1 MMCHGSWVP
10 GPILTVSCLC
20 AYVWAGV
27 CGCVWLRLIRSSW
40 ESSPLGYICSCH
52 ALSFVRSLQCLR
64 SSFTVRSGSA
74 IPEPCC
80 FLDSDHRTFGCP
92 LLPCATRV
100 CPTESSVSAYG
111 KLRLCP
117 TESSVSAYGKLRFCL
132 RKAPPLPYGK
142 LRFCL
147 RKAPPLPYGKLRF
160 CLRKAPPLSTKSSTF
175 SSRCVLLLV
184 INSLFRNWILP
195 SSLWHDGT
203 VNWMQIVN
211 SRRIWS
217 NFFIKFLEIVNVMI
231 TIQHSKYEKI
241 EKRVTG

>member
-1 MMCHGSWVP
+1 MCGKNLYNLLYSISFSHCHGSWVP
-10 GPILTVSCLC
+10 GPILTVSCLCAC

-64 SSFTVRSGSA
+64 SPFTVRSGSA

-117 TESSVSAYGKLRFCL
+117 TESSVSAYGKLRLCPTESSVS
-132 RKAPPLPYGK
+132 AYGK
-142 LRFCL
+142 LRLC
-147 RKAPPLPYGKLRF
+147 PTESSVF

-195 SSLWHDGT
+195 SSLWH
-203 VNWMQIVN
+203 
-211 SRRIWS
+211 S
-217 NFFIKFLEIVNVMI
+217 
-231 TIQHSKYEKI
+231 
-241 EKRVTG
+241 

>member
-1 MMCHGSWVP
+1 MCFILEFQITYRSTKKGNKTHHCHGSWVP
-10 GPILTVSCLC
+10 GPILTVSCRCAC

-80 FLDSDHRTFGCP
+80 YLDSDHRTFGCP

-117 TESSVSAYGKLRFCL
+117 TESSVSAYGKLRLCPTESSVS
-132 RKAPPLPYGK
+132 AYGK
-142 LRFCL
+142 LRLCPTESSVS
-147 RKAPPLPYGKLRF
+147 AYGKLRL
-160 CLRKAPPLSTKSSTF
+160 CLRRAP
-175 SSRCVLLLV
+175 LLV
-184 INSLFRNWILP
+184 LA
-195 SSLWHDGT
+195 
-203 VNWMQIVN
+203 VYY
-211 SRRIWS
+211 
-217 NFFIKFLEIVNVMI
+217 FL
-231 TIQHSKYEKI
+231 
-241 EKRVTG
+241 

>member
-1 MMCHGSWVP
+1 M
-10 GPILTVSCLC
+10 
-20 AYVWAGV
+20 WAGV

-111 KLRLCP
+111 KLRFCLRKAPPLPYGKLRFCLRKAP
-117 TESSVSAYGKLRFCL
+117 PLPYGKLRFCL

-184 INSLFRNWILP
+184 LNSLFRNWILP
-195 SSLWHDGT
+195 SSLWQFYFGVYLVIIDIH
-203 VNWMQIVN
+203 N
-211 SRRIWS
+211 
-217 NFFIKFLEIVNVMI
+217 
-231 TIQHSKYEKI
+231 
-241 EKRVTG
+241 

>member
-1 MMCHGSWVP
+1 M
-10 GPILTVSCLC
+10 SCLYAC

-27 CGCVWLRLIRSSW
+27 CGCVWLRLIHSSW
-40 ESSPLGYICSCH
+40 ESSPLGYISSCH
-52 ALSFVRSLQCLR
+52 ALPLVRSLQCLR

-80 FLDSDHRTFGCP
+80 FLDSDRRTFGCP
-92 LLPCATRV
+92 LLPCATRL

-142 LRFCL
+142 LCFCL
-147 RKAPPLPYGKLRF
+147 RKAPPLP
-160 CLRKAPPLSTKSSTF
+160 TKSSTLV
-175 SSRCVLLLV
+175 SRCVLLLV

-195 SSLWHDGT
+195 SSLWHFKHDPE
-203 VNWMQIVN
+203 I
-211 SRRIWS
+211 S
-217 NFFIKFLEIVNVMI
+217 NFHYTWLMFILFLNLLEFCNGQQVA
-231 TIQHSKYEKI
+231 KKECEEKI
-241 EKRVTG
+241 HLPLGKEYVCVCVCVLVWYTEKKSYIILRPK

>member
-1 MMCHGSWVP
+1 MQCVDFYFSNSHVGRQTHIFQDDNTKINQAQIVKDWPESWLEPHWTSLGCAWVHFCHGSWVP

-117 TESSVSAYGKLRFCL
+117 TESSVSAYGKLRLCPTESSVS
-132 RKAPPLPYGK
+132 AYGK
-142 LRFCL
+142 LRLCL
-147 RKAPPLPYGKLRF
+147 RRAP
-160 CLRKAPPLSTKSSTF
+160 
-175 SSRCVLLLV
+175 LLV
-184 INSLFRNWILP
+184 LA
-195 SSLWHDGT
+195 
-203 VNWMQIVN
+203 VYY
-211 SRRIWS
+211 
-217 NFFIKFLEIVNVMI
+217 FL
-231 TIQHSKYEKI
+231 
-241 EKRVTG
+241 